1 LCQFSDAISLPLAKT
16 GLALFFEDKGDIY
29 ASVALD
35 LGIAVKELQAKL
47 LSELVSNG
55 GLARAHGPD
64 QVDVRILAHG
74 DVSLAGGET
83 EGTTGSAPKRK
94 GQRRLAFSALSVAI

>member
-1 LCQFSDAISLPLAKT
+1 MRTVDAA
-16 GLALFFEDKGDIY
+16 A
-29 ASVALD
+29 AH
-35 LGIAVKELQAKL
+35 
-47 LSELVSNG
+47 SELASNG

-83 EGTTGSAPKRK
+83 EGTTDSAPKKKRSA
-94 GQRRLAFSALSVAI
+94 RRLALSALSVAI